1 MRVGKLTDVVAVVVL
16 LGYTVAW
23 SGFVLSVLWAW
34 FVVPT
39 FGVREISIP
48 VALGLALFVYT
59 INGGKGGGKGRKEEV
74 SDGPGFTDVVA
85 ELFVLAAKYAL
96 ILSAAWLIKGCM

>member
-59 INGGKGGGKGRKEEV
+59 IAGGKGRKEEV
-74 SDGPGFTDVVA
+74 SDGPDFTDVVA